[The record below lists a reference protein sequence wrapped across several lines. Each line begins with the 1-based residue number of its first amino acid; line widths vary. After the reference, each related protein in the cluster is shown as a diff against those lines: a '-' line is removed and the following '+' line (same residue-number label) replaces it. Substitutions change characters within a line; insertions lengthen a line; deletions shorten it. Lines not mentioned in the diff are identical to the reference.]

1 MVEAALILP
10 LLFLLIF
17 GMVEFGRAYNAKVT
31 VTHAAREGVRELA
44 LHNDPDAAVAVA
56 TATATSLDP
65 LSMTFTPGSC
75 TVDGDPVEF
84 TVSYEFDMSIPF
96 FGQDTLNLESTAVMR
111 CSG

>member
-44 LHNDPDAAVAVA
+44 LHNDPAAAEAVA
-56 TATATSLDP
+56 TATAPSLDP
-65 LSMTFTPGSC
+65 ALMSFTSGSC
-75 TVDGDPVEF
+75 DTDGDPVEF
-84 TVSYEFDMSIPF
+84 TIEYPFNYSIPF
-96 FGQDTLNLESTAVMR
+96 FGEDTLTLESTAVMR

>member
-44 LHNDPDAAVAVA
+44 LHNDPIAAVAVA

-65 LSMTFTPGSC
+65 ALMTFTSGSC

-84 TVSYEFDMSIPF
+84 AIEYPFSYAIPF
-96 FGQDTLNLESTAVMR
+96 FGGGTFNLESTAVMR